1 MFTQN
6 ECSDIINLLPLE
18 CGEQG
23 ELFMS
28 EVINQI
34 IGILCRLNESE
45 VRSLLAYLVELY
57 PEKSQ

>member
-6 ECSDIINLLPLE
+6 ECSDIIYLLPLE

-23 ELFMS
+23 ELFMC

-34 IGILCRLNESE
+34 MGILCRLNESE